1 MEETFSIRPTERA
14 DRNWVAHFLDEH
26 WGSTRIVSRGK
37 DYLAHLL
44 PGFIAVRDEGE
55 NEEPKP
61 IGLATYNIEGD
72 QCELMTINSLVKHQG
87 VGTALLDAVKAAAT
101 EAECKRLWVIT
112 TNDNL
117 DALRFY
123 QKRGFRL
130 VAVHPNA
137 LDASRRMKP
146 EIPLFGHYGI
156 PLRDEIELE
165 IKLPAR

>member
-1 MEETFSIRPTERA
+1 MEEIFSIRPTERT
-14 DRNWVAHFLDEH
+14 DRNWVAHFLDAH
-26 WGSTRIVSRGK
+26 WGSTRVVSRGQ

-44 PGFIAVRDEGE
+44 PGFIAVRGEGDD
-55 NEEPKP
+55 EEPV
-61 IGLATYNIEGD
+61 GLATYNIDGES
-72 QCELMTINSLVKHQG
+72 CELITINSVIKHQG
-87 VGTALLDAVKAAAT
+87 IGTALLDAVKAAAT

-112 TNDNL
+112 TNANL

-130 VAVHPNA
+130 AAVYPNA

-146 EIPLFGHYGI
+146 EIPLFGQHGI

-165 IKLPAR
+165 ISLPAR